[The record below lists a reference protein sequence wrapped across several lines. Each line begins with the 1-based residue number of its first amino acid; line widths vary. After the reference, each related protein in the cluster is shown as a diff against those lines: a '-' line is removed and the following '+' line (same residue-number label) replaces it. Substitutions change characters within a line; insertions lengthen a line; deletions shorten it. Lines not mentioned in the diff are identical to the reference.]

1 MNGPSINRQI
11 LKAVSEKT
19 ADDPVLQQFIKEML
33 FEELEHPTQWW
44 FKEHY
49 KKKIRGYSKKWA
61 KDNENQELKA

>member
-33 FEELEHPTQWW
+33 FEELEHPTQWSVSYT
-44 FKEHY
+44 HLTLPT
-49 KKKIRGYSKKWA
+49 S
-61 KDNENQELKA
+61 DLV